1 MVVEQNELIR
11 GQARLLEQLV
21 KERQDRAGSS
31 SMSGNPE
38 LVELRQLMASQTEES
53 RGHARIIETLLKR
66 LNDQEQQNHGN
77 NDSGVRNNPQ
87 NGDPVGPGIGN
98 LNDQL
103 VNIEPLYERF
113 RKQHPPV
120 FEGSSNPLIAEEWL
134 RSIEDIFNFMRL
146 NDHERVLCAI
156 YMLRKDAR
164 FWWDVVKQTLNA
176 EALVWEE
183 FKAVFN
189 HKYFHPAVL
198 QGKVEEFNNLRQGNL
213 SVTEAIKRFDQL
225 ARLVPHLVTNERE
238 RVRRMMHMFHPGIAT
253 IADAGDH
260 GPQTVAEC
268 IDRALRAEFRE
279 KENLREQA
287 SNSQPN
293 NNYARN
299 NNRYQNNRGRDN
311 NQGRSGPNRYDKRKG
326 NPAGGS
332 NSNQNKKN
340 KPNNQGF
347 TYPACPKCGKLHP
360 GQCRLGTTLCYT
372 CGKEGHYSRN
382 CPRNTGS
389 GAQPGNNNSQLL
401 IEGPSPGTNA
411 RVFTMTK
418 QEAEAEPSTV
428 VSGQLIVAS
437 IPAYVLIDSVI
448 FEPMGEEKFKFVGK
462 PKKSGTPIISALK
475 AKKMLSNGCMGYLA
489 HIVDTTIDAI
499 LKPEDVHVVR
509 NFLEVF
515 PEDLPGLPPDREIE
529 FEIELLPG
537 TSPISKAPYRMAPA
551 ELKELKEQL
560 QELLDKKFIRPS
572 YSPWGAPVLFVKKKD
587 GTLRMCIDY
596 RELNKVT
603 IKNKY
608 PLPRID
614 DLFDQLQGAA
624 IFSKIDLRLGY
635 HQLKI
640 RESDVPKTAFRTRY
654 GHYEFL
660 VMPFGLTNAP
670 AAFMDL
676 MNRVFK
682 EFLDKFVVI
691 FIDDILIYSKTRED
705 HEAHLELVLQRL
717 KEHRLYAKFK
727 KCEFWI
733 EQVTFLGHVISKNG
747 VSVDPF
753 KVEAVSNWP
762 RPTTVTEIRSFLAE
776 HQRPAGELQPIEVPK
791 WKWEQ
796 IAMDFVVGLPKT
808 TREHDAIWVII
819 DRLTKSA
826 HFLPIKMTYSLEQ
839 LAEIYVREIVRLHG
853 VPISIISDRDSRFTS
868 SFWKSVHRA
877 MGTNLKF
884 STAFHPQTDGQTER
898 TIQTLEDML
907 RGQVLFRKISTK

>member
-1 MVVEQNELIR
+1 
-11 GQARLLEQLV
+11 
-21 KERQDRAGSS
+21 
-31 SMSGNPE
+31 
-38 LVELRQLMASQTEES
+38 
-53 RGHARIIETLLKR
+53 
-66 LNDQEQQNHGN
+66 
-77 NDSGVRNNPQ
+77 
-87 NGDPVGPGIGN
+87 
-98 LNDQL
+98 
-103 VNIEPLYERF
+103 
-113 RKQHPPV
+113 
-120 FEGSSNPLIAEEWL
+120 
-134 RSIEDIFNFMRL
+134 MRL
-146 NDHERVLCAI
+146 NDHK
-156 YMLRKDAR
+156 RK
-164 FWWDVVKQTLNA
+164 
-176 EALVWEE
+176 
-183 FKAVFN
+183 
-189 HKYFHPAVL
+189 
-198 QGKVEEFNNLRQGNL
+198 
-213 SVTEAIKRFDQL
+213 
-225 ARLVPHLVTNERE
+225 
-238 RVRRMMHMFHPGIAT
+238 RVRRMMRMFRPGIAT
-253 IADAGDH
+253 IVDAGDH

-311 NQGRSGPNRYDKRKG
+311 NQGRSRSNRYEKRKG

-332 NSNQNKKN
+332 NSNQSKKN
-340 KPNNQGF
+340 KPNNQGS
-347 TYPACPKCGKLHP
+347 TYPTCPKCGKLHL

-389 GAQPGNNNSQLL
+389 GAQPGNINSQLL

-428 VSGQLIVAS
+428 VSCQLIIAS
-437 IPAYVLIDSVI
+437 IPAYVLIDSGAAHSFASKMFASRIDRFRYKSDGMFSTTLPSGEVMISTCWLHAVPMIVDDRELFVNLIVLDMHDFDVILGMDWLSKYNATIDCRKRRVI

-475 AKKMLSNGCMGYLA
+475 AKKMLSNGCVGYLV
-489 HIVDTTIDAI
+489 HVVDTTIDTI

-537 TSPISKAPYRMAPA
+537 TSPISKAPYRMAPT

-560 QELLDKKFIRPS
+560 QELLDKKFIRRS

-624 IFSKIDLRLGY
+624 IFSKIDLRSGY
-635 HQLKI
+635 HELKI

-733 EQVTFLGHVISKNG
+733 EQVTFLGHVISKDG
-747 VSVDPF
+747 VSVDPS

-762 RPTTVTEIRSFLAE
+762 RPTTVTEIRSFLGM
-776 HQRPAGELQPIEVPK
+776 AGYYRSFVEGFSRIAGPLTTLTRKNVRFTWTENCEKSFQELK
-791 WKWEQ
+791 K
-796 IAMDFVVGLPKT
+796 
-808 TREHDAIWVII
+808 
-819 DRLTKSA
+819 RLTTAPVLAIPSGNDGFVIYSDA
-826 HFLPIKMTYSLEQ
+826 SKMGLGAVLMQHGRVIAYASRQLKDYEKNYPTHDLE
-839 LAEIYVREIVRLHG
+839 LAAV
-853 VPISIISDRDSRFTS
+853 
-868 SFWKSVHRA
+868 
-877 MGTNLKF
+877 
-884 STAFHPQTDGQTER
+884 
-898 TIQTLEDML
+898 
-907 RGQVLFRKISTK
+907 VLL

>member
-1 MVVEQNELIR
+1 
-11 GQARLLEQLV
+11 
-21 KERQDRAGSS
+21 
-31 SMSGNPE
+31 
-38 LVELRQLMASQTEES
+38 
-53 RGHARIIETLLKR
+53 
-66 LNDQEQQNHGN
+66 
-77 NDSGVRNNPQ
+77 
-87 NGDPVGPGIGN
+87 
-98 LNDQL
+98 
-103 VNIEPLYERF
+103 
-113 RKQHPPV
+113 
-120 FEGSSNPLIAEEWL
+120 
-134 RSIEDIFNFMRL
+134 MRL

-225 ARLVPHLVTNERE
+225 ARLVPHLQVSNNSS
-238 RVRRMMHMFHPGIAT
+238 AQN
-253 IADAGDH
+253 
-260 GPQTVAEC
+260 PQ
-268 IDRALRAEFRE
+268 
-279 KENLREQA
+279 
-287 SNSQPN
+287 SNN

-311 NQGRSGPNRYDKRKG
+311 NQGRSGSNRHDKRKG

-340 KPNNQGF
+340 KPNNQGS
-347 TYPACPKCGKLHP
+347 TYPTCPKCGKLHP
-360 GQCRLGTTLCYT
+360 GQCRLGTTQCYT

-382 CPRNTGS
+382 CPKNTGS

-428 VSGQLIVAS
+428 VSGQLIVAL
-437 IPAYVLIDSVI
+437 IPAYVLIDSGATHSFASEMFANRIDRCHYKSDGMFSTTLPSGEVMLSTCWLRAVPIIVDDRELFVNLIVLDMPDFDVILGMDWLSKYNATIDCRKTRVI

-475 AKKMLSNGCMGYLA
+475 AKKMLSNGCVGYLA
-489 HIVDTTIDAI
+489 HVVDTTIDAI

-537 TSPISKAPYRMAPA
+537 ISPISKAPYRMAPV

-624 IFSKIDLRLGY
+624 IFSKIDLRSGY

-705 HEAHLELVLQRL
+705 HEAHLGLVLQRL

-733 EQVTFLGHVISKNG
+733 EQVTFLGHVISKDG
-747 VSVDPF
+747 VSVDPS

-762 RPTTVTEIRSFLAE
+762 RPTTVTEIRSFLGI
-776 HQRPAGELQPIEVPK
+776 AGYYRRFVEVESQQPLLCHCKCCQKNYKMRCVVQEL
-791 WKWEQ
+791 
-796 IAMDFVVGLPKT
+796 
-808 TREHDAIWVII
+808 R
-819 DRLTKSA
+819 S
-826 HFLPIKMTYSLEQ
+826 
-839 LAEIYVREIVRLHG
+839 
-853 VPISIISDRDSRFTS
+853 
-868 SFWKSVHRA
+868 
-877 MGTNLKF
+877 
-884 STAFHPQTDGQTER
+884 
-898 TIQTLEDML
+898 
-907 RGQVLFRKISTK
+907 

>member
-1 MVVEQNELIR
+1 MAPRKYTRSDKTTEITQDVNNLRNMVHEQSDLIR

-38 LVELRQLMASQTEES
+38 LVELRQMMVTQTEES
-53 RGHARIIETLLKR
+53 RGHARMIETLLKR

-77 NDSGVRNNPQ
+77 NDSGVRNNPR
-87 NGDPVGPGIGN
+87 NGDPVGPGNGN
-98 LNDQL
+98 LNNQL

-113 RKQHPPV
+113 CKQHPPI
-120 FEGSSNPLIAEEWL
+120 FEGSSDPLVAEEWL
-134 RSIEDIFNFMRL
+134 YSIEDIFNFMRL

-189 HKYFHPAVL
+189 HKYFHLAVL
-198 QGKVEEFNNLRQGNL
+198 QGKVEEFNNLSQGNL

-225 ARLVPHLVTNERE
+225 ARLVPHLVTDERE
-238 RVRRMMHMFHPGIAT
+238 RVRRMMRMFRPGIAT
-253 IADAGDH
+253 ITDAGDH

-268 IDRALRAEFRE
+268 IDRALHAEFRE

-299 NNRYQNNRGRDN
+299 NNRYQNNRGRYN
-311 NQGRSGPNRYDKRKG
+311 NQGRSGSNRHDKRKG
-326 NPAGGS
+326 NSAGGS

-340 KPNNQGF
+340 KPNNQGS
-347 TYPACPKCGKLHP
+347 TYPTCPTCGKLHP
-360 GQCRLGTTLCYT
+360 GQYSGAIHSFASEMFASRIDRFHYKSNGMFSTTLPSGEVMLST
-372 CGKEGHYSRN
+372 CWLRAVPMIVDDRELFVN
-382 CPRNTGS
+382 
-389 GAQPGNNNSQLL
+389 
-401 IEGPSPGTNA
+401 
-411 RVFTMTK
+411 
-418 QEAEAEPSTV
+418 
-428 VSGQLIVAS
+428 LIVLDMHDFDVILGMDWLSKYNAT
-437 IPAYVLIDSVI
+437 IDCRKRRVI

-475 AKKMLSNGCMGYLA
+475 AKKMLSNGCVGYLA
-489 HIVDTTIDAI
+489 HVMDTTVDVI
-499 LKPEDVHVVR
+499 LKPEDVHVVK

-587 GTLRMCIDY
+587 RTLRMCIDY

-608 PLPRID
+608 PLPQID

-624 IFSKIDLRLGY
+624 IFSKIDLRSGY

-660 VMPFGLTNAP
+660 VMPFGLTNAL

-733 EQVTFLGHVISKNG
+733 EQVTFLGHVISKDG
-747 VSVDPF
+747 VSVDPS

-762 RPTTVTEIRSFLAE
+762 
-776 HQRPAGELQPIEVPK
+776 
-791 WKWEQ
+791 
-796 IAMDFVVGLPKT
+796 
-808 TREHDAIWVII
+808 
-819 DRLTKSA
+819 
-826 HFLPIKMTYSLEQ
+826 
-839 LAEIYVREIVRLHG
+839 
-853 VPISIISDRDSRFTS
+853 
-868 SFWKSVHRA
+868 
-877 MGTNLKF
+877 
-884 STAFHPQTDGQTER
+884 
-898 TIQTLEDML
+898 
-907 RGQVLFRKISTK
+907 